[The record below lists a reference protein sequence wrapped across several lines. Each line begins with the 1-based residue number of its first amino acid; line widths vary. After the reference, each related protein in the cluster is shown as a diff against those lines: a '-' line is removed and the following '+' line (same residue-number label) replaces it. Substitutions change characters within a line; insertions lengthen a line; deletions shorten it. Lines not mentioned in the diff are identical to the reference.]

1 MANTVKLLISF
12 LLTITVGDY
21 SVSFF
26 SKESKDKEF
35 SLYVISNALMAV
47 FMPQIVKKKRVFQQ
61 YSLLWV
67 TVTQRHYRL

>member
-47 FMPQIVKKKRVFQQ
+47 FMPQIVKKKESFNSTAC
-61 YSLLWV
+61 YG
-67 TVTQRHYRL
+67 